1 MINLPWI
8 EIDKVVYENW
18 FQETFFEL
26 TLPDFVLKFCLDT
39 QVICRI
45 HNLSWDFAT
54 FWGIAKF
61 WVLIFMKII
70 N

>member
-1 MINLPWI
+1 MINFPWI
-8 EIDKVVYENW
+8 ENDKVVYENW
-18 FQETFFEL
+18 FQENFFRAYITRL
-26 TLPDFVLKFCLDT
+26 CFKICLDT

-61 WVLIFMKII
+61 WVLIFLRVI